1 VRPAAS
7 SWLRRILE
15 RPYLVLGVF
24 LALFILA
31 AVTGRGTAQ
40 RLTAG
45 GFELVDSPAA
55 QVAARIHD
63 MFGVREPDLVAVVEP
78 TTDAGVAVALRKTV
92 ETLDADP
99 RVDEA
104 RLLCDPNA
112 IVDTPCVVTVALAG
126 PASERSAAFDDVSEL
141 LHGAAPQVELGGEL
155 ATQLWAQRLA
165 EEDLLRAEL
174 VAIPAVAIAL
184 IIFFRGIVAAALPL
198 GLGAFSIAAAL
209 ALLSA
214 LTLVTPVSVFA
225 LNIVTFLGLG
235 LAVDYALFMVQRF
248 REELSAENRT
258 PIDAAL
264 RTVATAGRT
273 VVYSGVAV
281 AACLLGLLFFPIVLV
296 RSVAVGGAVVVL
308 CTMLAAITLLP
319 AAMVVLGPRIGR
331 RRPRNTATGGWARWS
346 AHVMAWPGTMTLL
359 ATIILLALAWPGL
372 KVETAISDARIFPPG
387 DEVRVVQERMTEDPK
402 LAALGSRRHMI
413 LLSSDDAFT
422 SPNSAGALYDAVQA
436 YRETDG
442 VLSVDALPTIV
453 GAPDRQA
460 FIGFMTNLSRM
471 PEPARAELG
480 RMLVDHHTLVLVAS
494 DRVPGSAAA
503 SEQLAELRA
512 HTPAEVHAE
521 FAGPLASGDEVRSAL
536 LARSIPALATI
547 LVVMFVIVVVG
558 FGAIA
563 VAVEAVVM
571 TVLSFGASFG
581 ILVAIFQNGRF
592 ERLLGYESVGT
603 TDPLVPIIA
612 GAIVFGLSMDYELF
626 LLSRI
631 KEDFNR
637 TGDPVGSVARGL
649 QQTAGIVTSAAV
661 VLVLVL
667 IGFAS
672 ARILFVKQL
681 GVVMA
686 VAVLL
691 DATIVRAL
699 LVPATIRLIGRWNWW
714 SPRFLQ
720 RGLAKL
726 GIGIDE
732 R

>member
-31 AVTGRGTAQ
+31 AVTGRGTAG

-55 QVAARIHD
+55 QVAGRIHD

-112 IVDTPCVVTVALAG
+112 IADTPCVITVALAG

-141 LHGAAPQVELGGEL
+141 LHHAAPQVELGGEL

-319 AAMVVLGPRIGR
+319 AAMVLLGPRIGR

-387 DEVRVVQERMTEDPK
+387 DEVRVVQERMTEDPT

-413 LLSSDDAFT
+413 LLSSDDAFA

-442 VLSVDALPTIV
+442 VLFVDALPTIV
-453 GAPDRQA
+453 GTPDR
-460 FIGFMTNLSRM
+460 
-471 PEPARAELG
+471 
-480 RMLVDHHTLVLVAS
+480 LVLVAS

-503 SEQLAELRA
+503 SEQLADLRA
-512 HTPAEVHAE
+512 ATPAEVHAE

-547 LVVMFVIVVVG
+547 LALMFVIVVVG

>member
-1 VRPAAS
+1 M
-7 SWLRRILE
+7 
-15 RPYLVLGVF
+15 VLGVF
-24 LALFILA
+24 AALFVVA
-31 AVTGRGTAQ
+31 AVAGRGAAS
-40 RLTAG
+40 RLAAG
-45 GFELVDSPAA
+45 GFELVDSPSAGIA
-55 QVAARIHD
+55 TQIHQ
-63 MFGVREPDLVAVVEP
+63 MFDVREPDLVAVVEP
-78 TTDAGVAVALRKTV
+78 AADASAVELRTTVA
-92 ETLDADP
+92 TLERDE
-99 RVDEA
+99 RVDEVQ
-104 RLLCDPNA
+104 LLGDPDA
-112 IVDTPCVVTVALAG
+112 IHDTPCVITVALAG
-126 PASERSAAFDDVSEL
+126 PPSQRTAAYQDISDV
-141 LHGAAPQVELGGEL
+141 LHGAAPKVEVGGEL
-155 ATQLWAQRLA
+155 ATQLRAQQLA
-165 EEDLLRAEL
+165 EDDLVRAEL
-174 VAIPAVAIAL
+174 LAIPAVAIAL
-184 IIFFRGIVAAALPL
+184 IVFFRGVVAAALPL

-209 ALLSA
+209 ALLQA
-214 LTLVTPVSVFA
+214 LTLVTTVSVFA

-248 REELSAENRT
+248 REELAAEDRT

-281 AACLLGLLFFPIVLV
+281 TACLLALLFFPIVLV

-319 AAMVVLGPRIGR
+319 AAMVVLGRRIGHK
-331 RRPRNTATGGWARWS
+331 RPRHDTTGPWARWA
-346 AHVMAWPGTMTLL
+346 AHVMAWPWTMTLL
-359 ATIILLALAWPGL
+359 AVAVLAALAWPGL

-387 DEVRVVQERMTEDPK
+387 DDVRVVQERMTDDPT

-413 LLSSDDAFT
+413 LLSSDDTFT
-422 SPNSAGALYDAVQA
+422 TPTGAGGLYDAVEA
-436 YRETDG
+436 YRATDG
-442 VLSVDALPTIV
+442 VLGVDALPTIA
-453 GAPDRQA
+453 GTPSRDA
-460 FIGFMTNLSRM
+460 FIGFMTNLSQM
-471 PEPARAELG
+471 PEPARRQLD
-480 RMLVDHHTLVLVAS
+480 RLLVDHHTLVLVSS
-494 DRVPGSAAA
+494 DRVPGSSAA
-503 SEQLAELRA
+503 SDQLAALQA
-512 HTPAEVHAE
+512 ATPAELHAE
-521 FAGPLASGDEVRSAL
+521 FAGPIAGGDEVRRAL
-536 LARSIPALATI
+536 VNRSLPALATI
-547 LVVMFVIVVVG
+547 LAVMFVIVMVG
-558 FGAIA
+558 FAAIPIA
-563 VAVEAVVM
+563 LEAVVM
-571 TVLSFGASFG
+571 TVLSFAASFG
-581 ILVAIFQNGRF
+581 ILVAIFQNGRL

-612 GAIVFGLSMDYELF
+612 GAIVLGLSMDYELF

-637 TGDPVGSVARGL
+637 TKDPIGSVARGL

-714 SPRFLQ
+714 SPSFLQ
-720 RGLAKL
+720 RLLQRLGL
-726 GIGIDE
+726 GIDE